1 MKTVIYQSCKYYEC
15 ACGGD
20 VVLCLTPGLTVS
32 GSNFID
38 ASITTSL
45 KTRGAC
51 GDVLYNYYVEY
62 DETLLIPTHQTLYS
76 FDISGLICSDCM
88 TSWVEYLVD
97 NIPTPTPVEGEWIEF
112 SFLTPDDQGT
122 TGTFGATECFYKLQD
137 GDLLFSCNFHFT
149 PKSTVPQLAFNPAAA
164 LPDGTFKE
172 RIFGWAVDSPSESED
187 AGDRQIACRVLINKS
202 DISLQTFVIHRA
214 DDAIDTNLGNNY
226 YEFVGGTEYQISFSG
241 RARKGVAA
249 ELPT

>member
-38 ASITTSL
+38 ASVTTML
-45 KTRGAC
+45 QTKGAC
-51 GDVLYNYYVEY
+51 GDTVYNYYIEY

-76 FDISGLICSDCM
+76 FDITGLVCSDCL
-88 TSWVEYLVD
+88 TSWIEALVD
-97 NIPTPTPVEGEWIEF
+97 NVVIPPGDWVAF

-122 TGTFGATECFYKLQD
+122 TGTFGTIECFYKLQD

-149 PKSTVPQLAFNPAAA
+149 PESTVPQLKFNPAAA

-172 RIFGWAVDSPSESED
+172 RIFAWAVEAPSTSED
-187 AGDRQIACRVLINKS
+187 AGDQQLACRVLVDKS
-202 DISLQTFVIHRA
+202 ATSLQTFVIHRS
-214 DDAIDTNLGNNY
+214 DDAIDNTLGNNH
-226 YEFVGGTEYQISFSG
+226 YEFAGGTEYQISFSG
-241 RARKGVAA
+241 RARLHPEPIA
-249 ELPT
+249 